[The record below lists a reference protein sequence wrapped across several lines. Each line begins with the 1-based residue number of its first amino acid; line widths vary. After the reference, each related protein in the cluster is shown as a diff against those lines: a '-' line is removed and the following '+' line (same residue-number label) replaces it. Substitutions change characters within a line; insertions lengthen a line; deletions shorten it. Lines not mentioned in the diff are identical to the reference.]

1 MKSTILILSNILFLT
16 ACSSNPPTP
25 VEKIIYKTAQLSLPT
40 RPLLPILNS
49 SEVKCLNDETKKILI
64 DRDRKRADYIEQLEL
79 IINSTKN

>member
-1 MKSTILILSNILFLT
+1 MKPIILILSYILFLT

-25 VEKIIYKTAQLSLPT
+25 VEKIIYINTPLTLPAK
-40 RPLLPILNS
+40 PLLPILNS